1 MTEKLMSEDRYLNYG
16 KLITDYHTK
25 EELITCKS
33 NKNAEQITNLL
44 NMYHRK
50 VGRTLRKWEREEE
63 TCLRIMSYLHDNY
76 YNIWEEVNKE
86 CFLE

>member
-1 MTEKLMSEDRYLNYG
+1 MMSEDRYLNYG
-16 KLITDYHTK
+16 KLIMDSHTN
-25 EELITCKS
+25 EEFVTCKS
-33 NKNAEQITNLL
+33 NKNAELITNRL

-50 VGRTLRKWEREEE
+50 VGRTLRKWEGEEE
-63 TCLRIMSYLHDNY
+63 ICLRIMSYLHYNY